1 MGKKFSSA
9 VDDELHDNIFIPNS
23 AWSHDHLRILWHPS
37 FIQFCVSFSPS
48 PKKIF
53 KMGLELWMDG
63 QKIITI
69 SFLLGKQN
77 VHLLWLR
84 CQSTSFLLSTCSPP
98 SLVVLDYGTWRLFH
112 DQIRQIFKQN
122 IDVVYQLSKKQNEWH
137 TLLSKYL
144 EMIFILGVPQ
154 RPPAR
159 LLVRTKVIRE
169 TY

>member
-53 KMGLELWMDG
+53 KMGLELRMDG

-77 VHLLWLR
+77 VHLLWLLPINFIPVKYLF
-84 CQSTSFLLSTCSPP
+84 SP
-98 SLVVLDYGTWRLFH
+98 SLVVLDYGTWRLFY

-122 IDVVYQLSKKQNEWH
+122 IDVVYPLSKKQNEWH

-144 EMIFILGVPQ
+144 
-154 RPPAR
+154 
-159 LLVRTKVIRE
+159 VRYTVF
-169 TY
+169 